1 MKKRW
6 KVFWIM
12 CISLGI
18 LGIALCISGILLGA
32 TMETVRG
39 TFGIMDVNAHFW
51 GNHYG
56 GAGDAPSSESGEF
69 SESHDGDAE
78 GYDDDAGGTESST
91 FYWRERFSDIREL
104 KIDVTHLDVE
114 IDEWD
119 DNEVFVDTSDMNHEI
134 LKDLEVSR
142 KNGELKI
149 EMKNKK
155 KWENLVH
162 SVYES
167 EGTLLIRVPS
177 GLRFEEASV
186 KVGAGRLTA
195 DRLQAEE
202 LKIEVGAGQVYLD
215 SFTAEEF
222 DLECGAG
229 EADVYGETL
238 KKVKIECG
246 VGTVTYS
253 AAGSQTDYNYEVECG
268 IGSVTVGG
276 DTYSGFGNERKINNG
291 GSRMMEIEC
300 GIGRVDVSFDG

>member
-51 GNHYG
+51 GNHYE
-56 GAGDAPSSESGEF
+56 GAGDASSSESGEF
-69 SESHDGDAE
+69 SESYDGDAE
-78 GYDDDAGGTESST
+78 SYDDAGDTENST
-91 FYWRERFSDIREL
+91 FYWRERFSDIQEL

-119 DNEVFVDTSDMNHEI
+119 DNEVFVDTSYMNHKI

-155 KWENLVH
+155 KWDDLVY

-195 DRLQAEE
+195 DSIQAGE
-202 LKIEVGAGQVYLD
+202 LKVEVGAGQVYLD
-215 SFTAEEF
+215 SFAAEEF

-229 EADVYGETL
+229 EADVYGEAL
-238 KKVKIECG
+238 NKVKIECG
-246 VGTVTYS
+246 VGNVTYT

-276 DTYSGFGNERKINNG
+276 DTYRGVGNERKIDNG
-291 GSRMMEIEC
+291 GSRKMEIEC

>member
-12 CISLGI
+12 CIFLGI
-18 LGIALCISGILLGA
+18 LGIALCISGRLLGA

-39 TFGIMDVNAHFW
+39 TFGILDVDAYFW
-51 GNHYG
+51 GDHYG
-56 GAGDAPSSESGEF
+56 GASDASSSESGEF
-69 SESHDGDAE
+69 SESYDGDAE
-78 GYDDDAGGTESST
+78 GYDDDAGDTEYGASYS
-91 FYWRERFSDIREL
+91 RERFSDIREL

-119 DNEVFVDTSDMNHEI
+119 GNEVFVDTSDMNREI
-134 LKDLEVSR
+134 LKDFEISH
-142 KNGELKI
+142 KNGELKM

-155 KWENLVH
+155 KWDDLVH

-167 EGTLLIRVPS
+167 EGTLLIQVPS
-177 GLRFEEASV
+177 GLRFEEVSA

-195 DRLQAEE
+195 GRIQAEE
-202 LKIEVGAGQVYLD
+202 LKIEVGAGQVYLA
-215 SFTAEEF
+215 SFTAEEL

-229 EADVYGETL
+229 EADVYGEAL

-246 VGTVTYS
+246 VGNVTYS
-253 AAGSQTDYNYEVECG
+253 AAGNQEDYNYEVECG

-276 DTYSGFGNERKINNG
+276 DTYRGFGNERKIDNG
-291 GSRMMEIEC
+291 GSRKMEIEC